1 MEFNISLSGHQVDLA
16 VVVCLI
22 AYSAASLLSAIYYR
36 VCLKRHTGVV
46 QASVTLILPLTGHQE
61 NLKNLL
67 KLLDLQS
74 LRPKRLVIAIESE
87 DDLAFALAKNAIT
100 F

>member
-1 MEFNISLSGHQVDLA
+1 M
-16 VVVCLI
+16 
-22 AYSAASLLSAIYYR
+22 
-36 VCLKRHTGVV
+36 V

-74 LRPKRLVIAIESE
+74 LRPKRLVIAKESE
-87 DDLAFALAKNAIT
+87 DDLAFALATSLVPAVSFPVSIVIAGIANTSSQKCHNVLAAARSLRARRM
-100 F
+100 